1 MSSLSETDLIDYTEF
16 RLKPEEKILAAVAG
30 AFIVY
35 IQRRPCLEKFPKL
48 NMLAEIYRREIVAEM

>member
-1 MSSLSETDLIDYTEF
+1 MSSLSETDLIDYTKF

-35 IQRRPCLEKFPKL
+35 IQRRLCLEKFPKL
-48 NMLAEIYRREIVAEM
+48 NMLAEIWRREIVTEM